1 MNKLRIVSNKSQ
13 CHPTIVT
20 VVRSIF
26 SVACQQLVNRLGTLS
41 KKRFPIDRDIVNGKK
56 ESSSI
61 PSTRQNFDEKKGF
74 FKKCDDDDDCW
85 DKHFLLLLV
94 FVVVVSSSLRLPQCC
109 SILLIQKCSMP
120 LLSLQLLIALLKD
133 WETFSRRWRVARSL
147 THSLA
152 TYLFMNKCVSL
163 SVSQSRPRFTL
174 FTSSRQTAQ
183 TTYLGISINFALQ

>member
-61 PSTRQNFDEKKGF
+61 PSTRQNFDEKKSF
-74 FKKCDDDDDCW
+74 FKKMWRRRLLRQTFPPPSRIRRRRLFLNAAQSSSFKNAQCLFCLFNSW
-85 DKHFLLLLV
+85 LLSSKIGKHFQDV
-94 FVVVVSSSLRLPQCC
+94 DESL
-109 SILLIQKCSMP
+109 
-120 LLSLQLLIALLKD
+120 D
-133 WETFSRRWRVARSL
+133 RSL
-147 THSLA
+147 T
-152 TYLFMNKCVSL
+152 
-163 SVSQSRPRFTL
+163 R
-174 FTSSRQTAQ
+174 
-183 TTYLGISINFALQ
+183 